1 MSTCAGRDLKVET
14 LEVEIPLSSL
24 EEEDASAAKSAP
36 PELMVEFYG
45 DCIRAGYNT
54 PRLTAQ
60 LHRDSASEQSMLRAS
75 FPSSMALP
83 VTDLSHKMGPQ
94 RMVRSHVVI
103 QLVALF
109 GARRVSLGASVI
121 SMDRALGEVPAKL
134 KCSLTNCG
142 VLTGG

>member
-1 MSTCAGRDLKVET
+1 MVATRQCHPSALV
-14 LEVEIPLSSL
+14 LLMWAHIP
-24 EEEDASAAKSAP
+24 
-36 PELMVEFYG
+36 Y
-45 DCIRAGYNT
+45 IW
-54 PRLTAQ
+54 Q
-60 LHRDSASEQSMLRAS
+60 MLRAS

-94 RMVRSHVVI
+94 RMVRCHVVI

-121 SMDRALGEVPAKL
+121 SMDRALGEAAAKL
-134 KCSLTNCG
+134 KCSLANCG